1 MKIKPYL
8 IAQTIN
14 FCAGL
19 LLFVLGLFGYL
30 SPEWFFTEKYDVIIT
45 TPQSATILRVMMGF
59 MTTVGGLWITICRL
73 YENQKRVLLFTG
85 VLTTGFILS
94 RAGGLLLDGFD
105 QYVTD
110 IEFGFEIVAFLV
122 ILTVLYMI
130 KRSN

>member
-14 FCAGL
+14 FCTGL
-19 LLFVLGLFGYL
+19 LLFVLSLFGYL

-59 MTTVGGLWITICRL
+59 MTTVGGLWITISLL

-85 VLTTGFILS
+85 VLTMGFILS
-94 RAGGLLLDGFD
+94 RVGGLLLDCFD
-105 QYVTD
+105 QYFTY
-110 IEFGFEIVAFLV
+110 IELGFEIVAFLV
-122 ILTVLYMI
+122 ILAVLYMI

>member
-59 MTTVGGLWITICRL
+59 MTTVGGLWITISLL

-85 VLTTGFILS
+85 VLTMGFILS
-94 RAGGLLLDGFD
+94 RIGGLLLDGFD
-105 QYVTD
+105 QYFTY
-110 IEFGFEIVAFLV
+110 IELGFEIVAFLV
-122 ILTVLYMI
+122 ILAVLYMI